1 MTRLTGVERR
11 YFLNNSEIKLEL
23 GFLWVG
29 EATDK
34 SGSVAN
40 LQPGKMEADSEGSKF
55 HLYETDAL
63 KVVSTYQQK
72 FGRSCLF
79 TNDELPSPTP
89 TGDCDD
95 MVVDTNE
102 KVSSASTGGFLTS
115 TKPTLID
122 QPPVSA
128 TSMDNSR
135 MLGLI
140 NSRVDAAGPGS
151 FLVKS
156 SAKSRDPRRQL
167 INSEARAVDKSI
179 VINNMPKV
187 EYVGSTISRK
197 QKAVE
202 GPFDVIVSK
211 GFQFRHNQLLR

>member
-1 MTRLTGVERR
+1 
-11 YFLNNSEIKLEL
+11 
-23 GFLWVG
+23 
-29 EATDK
+29 
-34 SGSVAN
+34 
-40 LQPGKMEADSEGSKF
+40 MEADSEGSKF

-102 KVSSASTGGFLTS
+102 KVCSASTGGFLTS

-128 TSMDNSR
+128 TSMDKSR

-202 GPFDVIVSK
+202 GPFDAQSLQDDYSRKIHMKPRDPRRIVHTNNSVQKSENIVNELHKAIVSPVS
-211 GFQFRHNQLLR
+211 NS